1 MNARS
6 IFFTVAIFIE
16 TRDTRYRAVFFLW
29 SNVVVQDRRGYQR
42 NSRPKITSILG
53 ERVKK
58 ITRAHINFSSCMHK
72 FLCIT

>member
-16 TRDTRYRAVFFLW
+16 TRDTRYPLVFSCGPTL
-29 SNVVVQDRRGYQR
+29 VVQDTRGYQR

-58 ITRAHINFSSCMHK
+58 ITRAHIN
-72 FLCIT
+72 